1 MESLDSKS
9 RPLGQKMVLTETDV
23 NLNESQSVKCDS
35 VVDAKKLYWSK
46 CKVIWSFYQNQSKYQ
61 ELDSFQIS

>member
-23 NLNESQSVKCDS
+23 NLNESQPVKCDS
-35 VVDAKKLYWSK
+35 VVDAKKLYWS
-46 CKVIWSFYQNQSKYQ
+46 KVIWSFYQNQSKYQ
-61 ELDSFQIS
+61 ELDSFQFS